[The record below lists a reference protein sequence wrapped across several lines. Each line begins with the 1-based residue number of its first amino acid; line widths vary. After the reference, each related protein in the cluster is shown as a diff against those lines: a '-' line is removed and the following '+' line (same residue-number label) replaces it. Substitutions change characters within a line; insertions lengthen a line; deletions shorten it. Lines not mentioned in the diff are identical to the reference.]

1 MFLEYNLDGVEV
13 EFSWQIQHR
22 IVFIVKLAVLLS
34 VFIIAFEQIE
44 VIIPM

>member
-13 EFSWQIQHR
+13 ELSWQIQYR

-44 VIIPM
+44 VIVPM